1 MRVTQTMLTDTT
13 VTNVENNLQ
22 SLLNIQE
29 QLSTG
34 KSINQPSDN
43 PVGFSQVMSLS
54 AAIDANSQY
63 KANAQGA
70 IDWLNTTDSAL
81 QEGES
86 VMARLRQL
94 TVQASS
100 DTLTQ
105 SDRSAI
111 ADEVDQLNQQ
121 MQQIGN
127 TQLNGE
133 YIFAGTD
140 VQHQPYP
147 ATGTGSNNTD
157 AISLEMGD
165 SISVQYN
172 TLGTDVFGSTAT
184 SGGTPVDPTNIF
196 TLMTNLSTALRAN
209 DTNTIQSILPQ
220 LDQRNAQIVGQQSIV
235 GAKVNRLNLLSSR
248 IDDQN
253 LNLGNLK
260 SQTGDADMASLI
272 TQLNQENSVYQASLA
287 AGARMIEPTLMNY
300 LSSSG

>member
-1 MRVTQTMLTDTT
+1 MRVTQAMLTDTT

-43 PVGFSQVMSLS
+43 PVGFSQVMSFS
-54 AAIDANSQY
+54 AAIDANKQY
-63 KANAQGA
+63 KANAQDA
-70 IDWLNTTDSAL
+70 IDWLNSTDSAL
-81 QEGES
+81 QEAES
-86 VMARLRQL
+86 VMARVRQL
-94 TVQASS
+94 TVQGSS

-140 VQHQPYP
+140 VQNQPYP
-147 ATGTGSNNTD
+147 ATGTGANNTSG
-157 AISLEMGD
+157 ISLEMGE

-184 SGGTPVDPTNIF
+184 SGGVPVDPTNIF
-196 TLMTNLSTALRAN
+196 TLMTNLSTALRAD

-220 LDQRNAQIVGQQSIV
+220 IDQRNAQIVGQQAIV

-253 LNLGNLK
+253 LDLGNLK

-287 AGARMIEPTLMNY
+287 AGARIIEPTLMNY
-300 LSSSG
+300 LSSTG